1 MEATEVRRLR
11 EALSEAMSREVS
23 QLDLGLMLGLNL
35 ASVEV
40 TKWEEEGASGPEA
53 VALSYLSQGLPGF
66 RGDLPEWCYQQS
78 FHARGTHGP
87 NPTSP
92 GQP

>member
-11 EALSEAMSREVS
+11 EALSEAMGREVS

-66 RGDLPEWCYQQS
+66 RGDLPEWSYQQS
-78 FHARGTHGP
+78 FHARGTRGLQIL
-87 NPTSP
+87 TRY
-92 GQP
+92 

>member
-11 EALSEAMSREVS
+11 EALSEAMGRDVS

-40 TKWEEEGASGPEA
+40 TKWEEEERAGRRQSLSPTFRRAYPDSGATSRSGPTNK
-53 VALSYLSQGLPGF
+53 VFTPGE
-66 RGDLPEWCYQQS
+66 RAACKS
-78 FHARGTHGP
+78 
-87 NPTSP
+87 
-92 GQP
+92 